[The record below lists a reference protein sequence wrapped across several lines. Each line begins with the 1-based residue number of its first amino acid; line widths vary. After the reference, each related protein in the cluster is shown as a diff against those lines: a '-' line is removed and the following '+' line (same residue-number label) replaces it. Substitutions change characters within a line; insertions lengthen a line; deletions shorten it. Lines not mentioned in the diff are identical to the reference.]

1 MDNVK
6 LTALKAHLQRPLV
19 RLSAFRQS
27 QPGCRNEYPQVSWKP
42 AVDRAISSSNVRPC
56 SFVLHHVYERA
67 RTSLCPRTYPS
78 HLGPRNTSCPSC
90 FGESSAWLPFFPPIA
105 MPGY

>member
-27 QPGCRNEYPQVSWKP
+27 QPGCRNEYPQVSGKP
-42 AVDRAISSSNVRPC
+42 AVDRAISSSNVGPC
-56 SFVLHHVYERA
+56 SFVVHHVYERA
-67 RTSLCPRTYPS
+67 HMSVCPRTYPS
-78 HLGPRNTSCPSC
+78 YLGRRNTSCPSC
-90 FGESSAWLPFFPPIA
+90 FDVSSSW
-105 MPGY
+105 